1 MQGPRIT
8 LKQLECLLAVDKAL
22 HFRRAAELCGMTQP
36 SLSQQIQGLEDALG
50 LRLMERSRSGV
61 SMTPLGREVVSRAR
75 RVAEHVQDIIDLT
88 AGAQKGLLGTIRL
101 GTTPSLGP
109 YILPYVVAALHKQ
122 HPELNLYIR
131 ENAPLELD
139 EELEK
144 GIHDVILT
152 QLPETS
158 AQFTAMSLFQEPL
171 FLTLAN
177 DHPLAKAEAVSVN
190 DLKDLPILSLSPRY
204 RLHDQIVSLCEHY
217 GARLLRDYE
226 GTSLD
231 ALRQMVGMGMGATF
245 LPGLYVQSE
254 IKARSEVV
262 VKPLRGRNIYRS
274 IGLVTRKTSGRS
286 ETYAEM
292 ATILQD
298 VAKRRLAM
306 MQPEDE

>member
-1 MQGPRIT
+1 
-8 LKQLECLLAVDKAL
+8 
-22 HFRRAAELCGMTQP
+22 
-36 SLSQQIQGLEDALG
+36 
-50 LRLMERSRSGV
+50 
-61 SMTPLGREVVSRAR
+61 
-75 RVAEHVQDIIDLT
+75 
-88 AGAQKGLLGTIRL
+88 
-101 GTTPSLGP
+101 
-109 YILPYVVAALHKQ
+109 
-122 HPELNLYIR
+122 
-131 ENAPLELD
+131 
-139 EELEK
+139 
-144 GIHDVILT
+144 
-152 QLPETS
+152 
-158 AQFTAMSLFQEPL
+158 
-171 FLTLAN
+171 
-177 DHPLAKAEAVSVN
+177 
-190 DLKDLPILSLSPRY
+190 
-204 RLHDQIVSLCEHY
+204 QIVSLCEHY